1 MPNKLCTRPIR
12 TPLIPHSET
21 NGRTARRP
29 IEHNARPTPV
39 RSEISMYIFLII
51 EKRNPQKHREQLV
64 FPANCLTLQERR
76 GKTAPE
82 CMKSSRTGLPNQRN
96 NLKKERMETIKLIVK
111 WVLIIGAIILF
122 DRACSP
128 RDISKMPPRTVL
140 IESYSMYNPAGIK
153 SAYQKFDSL
162 RANAPFAQRSD
173 SLEATAEAD
182 TAKADTAKATI
193 QQKITYYT
201 QGFRCFTYR
210 ETVALSLPI
219 VLAVFLLLI
228 LVSFYKMRS
237 RKTRVKLS
245 HGAKGI
251 DANGRNQ
258 A

>member
-1 MPNKLCTRPIR
+1 
-12 TPLIPHSET
+12 
-21 NGRTARRP
+21 
-29 IEHNARPTPV
+29 
-39 RSEISMYIFLII
+39 
-51 EKRNPQKHREQLV
+51 
-64 FPANCLTLQERR
+64 
-76 GKTAPE
+76 
-82 CMKSSRTGLPNQRN
+82 MKSSRTELPNQRN

-128 RDISKMPPRTVL
+128 RDISKLPPRTGL

-182 TAKADTAKATI
+182 TAKADTSKATI
-193 QQKITYYT
+193 QQKITYYA
-201 QGFRCFTYR
+201 QGIRCFTYR

-219 VLAVFLLLI
+219 VLTVFLLLI

>member
-1 MPNKLCTRPIR
+1 
-12 TPLIPHSET
+12 
-21 NGRTARRP
+21 
-29 IEHNARPTPV
+29 
-39 RSEISMYIFLII
+39 
-51 EKRNPQKHREQLV
+51 
-64 FPANCLTLQERR
+64 
-76 GKTAPE
+76 
-82 CMKSSRTGLPNQRN
+82 MKSSRTGLPNQRN

-128 RDISKMPPRTVL
+128 RDICKMPPRTVL

-182 TAKADTAKATI
+182 TAKADTSKATI

-219 VLAVFLLLI
+219 VLTVFLLLI
-228 LVSFYKMRS
+228 MVSFYKMRS

>member
-1 MPNKLCTRPIR
+1 
-12 TPLIPHSET
+12 
-21 NGRTARRP
+21 
-29 IEHNARPTPV
+29 
-39 RSEISMYIFLII
+39 
-51 EKRNPQKHREQLV
+51 
-64 FPANCLTLQERR
+64 
-76 GKTAPE
+76 
-82 CMKSSRTGLPNQRN
+82 MKSMTGLPNQRN
-96 NLKKERMETIKLIVK
+96 NLKTEPMETFKLIVK

-173 SLEATAEAD
+173 SLEASAEAD
-182 TAKADTAKATI
+182 TAKADTSKATM
-193 QQKITYYT
+193 QQKIAYYT

-219 VLAVFLLLI
+219 VLVVFLLLI
-228 LVSFYKMRS
+228 MASFYKMRS
-237 RKTRVKLS
+237 KKTKVKLS

-251 DANGRNQ
+251 DATGGTKHE
-258 A
+258 